1 MGHLSRLRE
10 HGGSLSRAAG
20 RAVGIGSVYAAH
32 EDSLECLL
40 ASRHHHLLKTF
51 CGWFDEQLPDGIVIW
66 TAPTLGAATQG
77 LAGRAEVRHG
87 VPVNTFRA
95 FVGRYE
101 LVIFFALSYLIAWST
116 LPFGTFLAIA
126 PLVSAIV
133 VVLIAEGLPGLARL
147 GRRVIR
153 WRVNWIWYAAAIG
166 LPLLVHLVAICLN
179 MAAGA
184 PAPSL
189 TQFQPWYAVL
199 LLFGLRMVNP
209 LDGPLGEEP
218 GWRGFA
224 QPRLQS
230 QWSPLASTTLL
241 GVLITGWHLPLVL
254 MPRFDLGPPD
264 LASTV
269 AVTFWYAW
277 LFNRTG
283 GSVLLTLIAHVTEG
297 CINIQGLW
305 PAGADADREVW
316 TYLVAWT
323 LLAVALLIFD
333 RKFWRTA
340 PASAIDPLPGRAQQ
354 GRAAES

>member
-1 MGHLSRLRE
+1 VQNEPNDPVSGEAAVTPASQTGHVR
-10 HGGSLSRAAG
+10 GSS
-20 RAVGIGSVYAAH
+20 
-32 EDSLECLL
+32 
-40 ASRHHHLLKTF
+40 
-51 CGWFDEQLPDGIVIW
+51 
-66 TAPTLGAATQG
+66 AATPTNG
-77 LAGRAEVRHG
+77 
-87 VPVNTFRA
+87 FRA
-95 FVGRYE
+95 FVRRRE
-101 LVIFFALSYLIAWST
+101 LVIFFVLSYLIAWSI
-116 LPFGTFLAIA
+116 LPFGGFLAFG

-147 GRRVIR
+147 GRRVIK

-166 LPLLVHLVAICLN
+166 LPLLVHTVAISLN

-184 PAPSL
+184 PAPSV

-209 LDGPLGEEP
+209 LDGPVAEEP

-230 QWSPLASTTLL
+230 KWSPLASTAVL
-241 GVLITGWHLPLVL
+241 GVLITGWHMPLVL
-254 MPRFDLGPPD
+254 MPQFDLGLPD
-264 LASTV
+264 IASTV

-283 GSVLLTLIAHVTEG
+283 GSVLLTIIAHVTEG
-297 CINIQGLW
+297 SINIQSLW
-305 PAGADADREVW
+305 PAGADADREIW

-333 RKFWRTA
+333 RKSWRTA
-340 PASAIDPLPGRAQQ
+340 PESAIDRVSGRI
-354 GRAAES
+354 S

>member
-1 MGHLSRLRE
+1 MKTRIVQNEPNDPAPGKASVAPK
-10 HGGSLSRAAG
+10 GQSVDTTGSSATTPTNGFR
-20 RAVGIGSVYAAH
+20 
-32 EDSLECLL
+32 
-40 ASRHHHLLKTF
+40 TF
-51 CGWFDEQLPDGIVIW
+51 
-66 TAPTLGAATQG
+66 
-77 LAGRAEVRHG
+77 VR
-87 VPVNTFRA
+87 R
-95 FVGRYE
+95 RE
-101 LVIFFALSYLIAWST
+101 LVIFFVLSYLIAWST
-116 LPFGTFLAIA
+116 VPFGSFLAFA

-209 LDGPLGEEP
+209 LDGPVGEEP

-230 QWSPLASTTLL
+230 KWSPLASTTLL

-254 MPRFDLGPPD
+254 MARFDLGLPD

-297 CINIQGLW
+297 CFNVENLW
-305 PAGADADREVW
+305 SAGADADRRVW
-316 TYLVAWT
+316 MYLVAWT
-323 LLAVALLIFD
+323 LLAAALLIFD
-333 RKFWRTA
+333 WKFWRTA
-340 PASAIDPLPGRAQQ
+340 PASAIDPLTSSSAARASKLSKPISD
-354 GRAAES
+354 GG

>member
-1 MGHLSRLRE
+1 VQNEPNDPVSGEAVVAPTSQTGDV
-10 HGGSLSRAAG
+10 GGSSA
-20 RAVGIGSVYAAH
+20 
-32 EDSLECLL
+32 
-40 ASRHHHLLKTF
+40 T
-51 CGWFDEQLPDGIVIW
+51 P
-66 TAPTLGAATQG
+66 PTNG
-77 LAGRAEVRHG
+77 
-87 VPVNTFRA
+87 FRA
-95 FVGRYE
+95 FVRRRE
-101 LVIFFALSYLIAWST
+101 LVIFFVLSYVIAWST
-116 LPFGTFLAIA
+116 LPFGGFLAFG

-166 LPLLVHLVAICLN
+166 LPLLVHAVAIGLN

-184 PAPSL
+184 PAFSL

-199 LLFGLRMVNP
+199 LLFGLGMVNP
-209 LDGPLGEEP
+209 LEGPWEEP

-230 QWSPLASTTLL
+230 KWSPLASAALL

-254 MPRFDLGPPD
+254 MPQFDLGFPD
-264 LASTV
+264 IASTV

-283 GSVLLTLIAHVTEG
+283 GSVLLTIIAHVTEG
-297 CINIQGLW
+297 SINIQGLW

-316 TYLVAWT
+316 TYLVAWAA
-323 LLAVALLIFD
+323 LAIALLIFD
-333 RKFWRTA
+333 RKSWRTA
-340 PASAIDPLPGRAQQ
+340 PESAIDRVSGRV
-354 GRAAES
+354 S

>member
-1 MGHLSRLRE
+1 MKTRIVQNEPNDPVQGEPSATPA
-10 HGGSLSRAAG
+10 GQANDIAGSSA
-20 RAVGIGSVYAAH
+20 
-32 EDSLECLL
+32 
-40 ASRHHHLLKTF
+40 T
-51 CGWFDEQLPDGIVIW
+51 
-66 TAPTLGAATQG
+66 PTNG
-77 LAGRAEVRHG
+77 
-87 VPVNTFRA
+87 FRA
-95 FVGRYE
+95 FVRRRE
-101 LVIFFALSYLIAWST
+101 LVIFFVLSYLIAWST
-116 LPFGTFLAIA
+116 LPFGSFLAFA
-126 PLVSAIV
+126 PIVSAVV

-147 GRRVIR
+147 GRRVIK
-153 WRVNWIWYAAAIG
+153 WRVNWIWYVAAIG
-166 LPLLVHLVAICLN
+166 LPLLVHTVAISLN

-184 PAPSL
+184 PAPSV

-209 LDGPLGEEP
+209 LDGPVAEEP

-230 QWSPLASTTLL
+230 KWSPLASTAVL

-254 MPRFDLGPPD
+254 MPQFDLGLPD

-283 GSVLLTLIAHVTEG
+283 GSVLLTIIAHVTEG
-297 CINIQGLW
+297 CINIQSLW
-305 PAGADADREVW
+305 PAGADADREIW

-333 RKFWRTA
+333 RKSWRTA
-340 PASAIDPLPGRAQQ
+340 PESAIDRVSGRI
-354 GRAAES
+354 S